1 MFPVPVSQYG
11 NMRIEG
17 GETLATVFGGRVRIE
32 KKPRFKSRLRWDSQT
47 GHFSLHNLTVADSG
61 SYVIENTEGLKGK
74 YTFRLNVYGKCSFLN
89 YAHSCTYILS
99 NIYASTQIK
108 SSHIR

>member
-1 MFPVPVSQYG
+1 MFPVPVSQFG
-11 NMRIEG
+11 NMRMG
-17 GETLATVFGGRVRIE
+17 RETLATVFEGRVKIL
-32 KKPRFKSRLRWDSQT
+32 KKRFENRLRWVNQT

-74 YTFRLNVYGKCSFLN
+74 YNVKLTVYGKCSFLN